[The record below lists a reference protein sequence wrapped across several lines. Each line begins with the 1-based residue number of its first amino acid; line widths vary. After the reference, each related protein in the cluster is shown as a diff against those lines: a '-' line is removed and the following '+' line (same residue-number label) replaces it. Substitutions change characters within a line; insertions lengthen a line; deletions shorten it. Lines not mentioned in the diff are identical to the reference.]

1 MLKIRDF
8 QCPDGHTQ
16 EYFVSDLHNAKARG
30 LIMARL
36 IDERPE
42 DETQETNEELLST
55 EETQEIEQPQEDDG
69 LPEKY
74 RGKTAAELARM
85 HQEAEKLLG
94 RQSSEVGELRKVV
107 DSYIQ
112 TQLTP
117 AAPEESEEEVDFF
130 VDPEKAVARAI
141 AKHPKIKEAEA
152 VTQQYKQ
159 STAMSQLQTRH
170 PDMQNIL
177 QDAKF
182 AEWIQ
187 ASKIRTKLFNQAD
200 QQYDYEAADELFTLW
215 KERQGA
221 VAQTAAAEKVGRKQ
235 AVKSAST
242 GNARGNP
249 DSSSKKTYRRSD
261 IIKLMKTDPER
272 YLSISDE
279 IMQAYAE
286 GRVK

>member
-1 MLKIRDF
+1 
-8 QCPDGHTQ
+8 
-16 EYFVSDLHNAKARG
+16 
-30 LIMARL
+30 MARL

-55 EETQEIEQPQEDDG
+55 EETPEVEQPEEQPQQDDE

-74 RGKTAAELARM
+74 QGKTAAELARM

-130 VDPEKAVARAI
+130 VDPEKAVERAI
-141 AKHPKIKEAEA
+141 ARHPKIKEAEA

-159 STAMSQLQTRH
+159 SNAMSQLKTRH
-170 PDMQNIL
+170 PDMQDIL

-221 VAQTAAAEKVGRKQ
+221 VAQTAAAEKVERKQ

-249 DSSSKKTYRRSD
+249 DSNSKKTYRRSD

-279 IMQAYAE
+279 IMQAYSE